1 MRELSQTPLAMVL
14 DEPTPMGLCGESSLV
29 ISSEVAA
36 AGLLREIMRFFRE
49 GSRGGL
55 TEPL

>member
-1 MRELSQTPLAMVL
+1 MVLDEPTPMVL
-14 DEPTPMGLCGESSLV
+14 DEPTPMGLCGESSPV

-36 AGLLREIMRFFRE
+36 AGLLREITRFFRE
-49 GSRGGL
+49 GWRCGL